1 MIPVRVPVFAL
12 TLPWTLPLFIRF
24 FRVPSTPAIGKA
36 AHKLLPITTMMQM
49 GCLEELKDLSPEH
62 IGEIE
67 EAEIREKL
75 KVVITTLSA
84 AVSDLYAS

>member
-1 MIPVRVPVFAL
+1 
-12 TLPWTLPLFIRF
+12 
-24 FRVPSTPAIGKA
+24 
-36 AHKLLPITTMMQM
+36 MMQM
-49 GCLEELKDLSPEH
+49 GCLEELKALSPEY

>member
-1 MIPVRVPVFAL
+1 
-12 TLPWTLPLFIRF
+12 
-24 FRVPSTPAIGKA
+24 
-36 AHKLLPITTMMQM
+36 MMQM
-49 GCLEELKDLSPEH
+49 GCLEELKALSPEH